1 MSIFNF
7 NGNSATFEMIKAPMF
22 IAIIVAVFALVF
34 AFILTNL
41 VSKESEGTDKM
52 KEISASIREGAK
64 AFLFAEYRI
73 LAVVIVL
80 LFIAIAIFTNQ
91 LLVSYWVH
99 FSQ

>member
-41 VSKESEGTDKM
+41 VSKE
-52 KEISASIREGAK
+52 
-64 AFLFAEYRI
+64 
-73 LAVVIVL
+73 
-80 LFIAIAIFTNQ
+80 
-91 LLVSYWVH
+91 
-99 FSQ
+99 